1 MKKTAVLLAAL
12 LAVMLCVTS
21 VCAGE
26 AGGAAIPEELVGT
39 WHGAGTPEKGSPID
53 LTVMIQEDGT
63 GEYIFDQ
70 AGYVENNPITIS
82 YEGNS
87 FSVNTDESVL
97 GGCEGTWE
105 LKDGVLTLDITS
117 TLPSGA
123 TYSYIAE
130 LTKAEEEGSRFVTIR
145 EWLDARG
152 ECGDCMLVL
161 QVRQILNPVLAVGAD
176 ETGEINLFSGNGE
189 DSMIINFMSDE
200 CPQDGAVLVIAN
212 PRYNEF
218 EGSIEMADWTL
229 LRVLPLIG

>member
-12 LAVMLCVTS
+12 LAMMLCVTS

-26 AGGAAIPEELVGT
+26 AGGVAIPEELVGT
-39 WHGAGTPEKGSPID
+39 WHGAGAPEKGSPID
-53 LTVMIQEDGT
+53 LTVMIREDGT

-105 LKDGVLTLDITS
+105 YEDGVLTLDITS

-123 TYSYIAE
+123 TYSYTAE
-130 LTKAEEEGSRFVTIR
+130 LTKAEEE
-145 EWLDARG
+145 
-152 ECGDCMLVL
+152 
-161 QVRQILNPVLAVGAD
+161 
-176 ETGEINLFSGNGE
+176 
-189 DSMIINFMSDE
+189 
-200 CPQDGAVLVIAN
+200 
-212 PRYNEF
+212 
-218 EGSIEMADWTL
+218 
-229 LRVLPLIG
+229 